1 MKMKEVFQP
10 DNLFNT
16 IMTKIFDLIL
26 LSVLWIIGCIPV
38 ITIGAST
45 SALYYVTMKM
55 VEDRDSGIIKTFAK
69 GYKDNLKKS
78 IPITCLLLLCIAI
91 LAVDFHVL
99 GAQKT
104 AGASVMYGGCIA
116 LAVIVTAVFGYTF
129 PLLAKFENT
138 VKNTLVNGAKL
149 AITHLPQTL
158 VIVVLNLLPG
168 VWFLVSPAT
177 FSLIFWIWVF
187 AGTGIV
193 AYVNSMLLVPMFQA
207 LIDEQN

>member
-16 IMTKIFDLIL
+16 IMTKVFDLIL
-26 LSVLWIIGCIPV
+26 LSVLWLIGCVPI

-55 VEDRDSGIIKTFAK
+55 VEDRDSGIIRTFAK
-69 GYKDNLKKS
+69 GYKENLKKS
-78 IPITCLLLLCIAI
+78 IPLTLLLLLCVGV

-99 GAQKT
+99 GSAEN

-116 LAVIVTAVFGYTF
+116 LAFILAAVYGYVF

-138 VKNTLVNGAKL
+138 VKNTLANGAKL

-158 VIVVLNLLPG
+158 LITVLNLLPG
-168 VWFLVSPAT
+168 VWFLVSPGT
-177 FSLIFWIWVF
+177 FSMIFWIWVF
-187 AGTGIV
+187 AGTGVV
-193 AYVNSMLLVPMFQA
+193 AYINSIF
-207 LIDEQN
+207 LIRIFNILIEEQN

>member
-1 MKMKEVFQP
+1 MKMKEVFEP
-10 DNLFNT
+10 DNLFNS
-16 IMTKIFDLIL
+16 IMTKIFDLVL

-55 VEDRDSGIIKTFAK
+55 AEDRDSGIIKTFWK

-78 IPITCLLLLCIAI
+78 IPLTCLLLLCAGV
-91 LAVDFHVL
+91 LAADFHVL
-99 GAQKT
+99 GAKDA

-116 LAVIVTAVFGYTF
+116 LAIILAAVYGYVF

-138 VKNTLVNGAKL
+138 VKNTLLNGAKL
-149 AITHLPQTL
+149 AITHLPQTV
-158 VIVVLNLLPG
+158 VITILNALPG
-168 VWFLVSPAT
+168 VWLLISPET

-193 AYVNSMLLVPMFQA
+193 AYVNSILLIRIFNL
-207 LIDEQN
+207 LIEKQD